1 MRAHTITTI
10 KLALLLSLLALG
22 AFGLV
27 ACGGGDDDKTTAASK
42 TETTDNPTTYD
53 FDELAADPADNKSC
67 GVSENRG
74 LTVVE
79 GEISCREARRLMHR
93 VAYNRLPYQW
103 RCIGPEGA
111 TGGYEVCTNLP
122 GASSRIVMRVQ
133 FPRRYREQE
142 VEQTGNEWASLF
154 AAVDGGTSCAYETQP
169 VCERIACEHVGHV
182 PIKNCTPPSAA
193 FRRSFEDA
201 TVQDIAIKGR
211 KAGVKFSNGKAVELV
226 QVEKY
231 PRCIG
236 SACPGERRVDTVW
249 WVSKFGGNAGRE
261 FFE

>member
-1 MRAHTITTI
+1 MRAHTATTEV
-10 KLALLLSLLALG
+10 ALLLSLLALG
-22 AFGLV
+22 ALGLV
-27 ACGGGDDDKTTAASK
+27 ACGGGDDDETTATSA
-42 TETTDNPTTYD
+42 TEITDDRTTY
-53 FDELAADPADNKSC
+53 DELAADPADNKSC
-67 GVSENRG
+67 GVSESRG

-79 GEISCREARRLMHR
+79 GDFSCREARRLMHR

-111 TGGYEVCTNLP
+111 TGGYEVCRNLP

-154 AAVDGGTSCAYETQP
+154 AAGGARTGCAYETQP
-169 VCERIACEHVGHV
+169 VCERIACQHVGHV

-201 TVQDIAIKGR
+201 TVQDIAIKGQN
-211 KAGVKFSNGKAVELV
+211 AGVKFSNGEAVELV

-231 PRCIG
+231 PHCIG
-236 SACPGERRVDTVW
+236 SACPGEGRVPTVW